1 MEAVRVRAARTADAA
16 QIALVHVRSWQS
28 AYRGLGP
35 EGYLD
40 SLDPVRR
47 LVGWER
53 VLAELD
59 PVSDGVLVA
68 EEGGRVQGFVAYCP
82 SRDDDTDPRE
92 TGEITVLY
100 LLPDAWG
107 QGTGRRLMAA
117 AVDGLTAAGCAQAI
131 LWVLDSNTRARRFYD
146 AAGWRPDGS
155 SKDEDIGGASVTE
168 LRYRRSLPRP

>member
-28 AYRGLGP
+28 AYRGLVP
-35 EGYLD
+35 QAYLD

-59 PVSDGVLVA
+59 PVSAAARVA
-68 EEGGRVQGFVAYCP
+68 RGGSRVQGFVAYSP
-82 SRDDDTDPRE
+82 SRDHDTDPRD
-92 TGEITVLY
+92 TGEVTVLY

-107 QGTGRRLMAA
+107 QGAGR
-117 AVDGLTAAGCAQAI
+117 
-131 LWVLDSNTRARRFYD
+131 
-146 AAGWRPDGS
+146 
-155 SKDEDIGGASVTE
+155 
-168 LRYRRSLPRP
+168 